1 MKKKLLSLI
10 GMLVIV
16 ALVLSACKATETPTL
31 APVSTEV
38 VAPTEAPPPT
48 TAPTTAPTEVPFVYE
63 DEWGLIVY
71 EPGTEVKLGLSSA
84 LAGAY
89 AVYGT
94 DMLNGVTLAVE
105 DFGGNLKGWEL
116 IVEGGDDGCEG
127 APGVTVAEKFGADP
141 TILGVVGPMCSPSTV
156 PATEIYAEHH
166 IVMITPSSTAVI
178 VTARGFE
185 NIFRV
190 VANDDLQAQ
199 VTVGHLYTDLG
210 LKTLAVLH
218 DQSIY
223 GQGIAEAVKVKFEE
237 AGGTVTDIQGIT
249 RGDTDYSA
257 VIATILAGNPE
268 GVYFGGMD
276 AEGALLVSQLRGAG
290 FEGVFMGPDG
300 IKSKPTFIDA
310 SGGAAEGSYATFGA
324 VGGASGYDDF
334 EARFTEKFGA
344 PVAYA
349 PGSYDAAKIILQAA
363 DAVAQIDPDGNL
375 VIGRK
380 ALADK
385 IRATPYEGITGYL
398 EFTETGDLGKVSIT
412 VFKVEN
418 GEFVEV
424 KEVDFGE

>member
-1 MKKKLLSLI
+1 MKKNRYTLFVLLI
-10 GMLVIV
+10 
-16 ALVLSACKATETPTL
+16 SAAFILGAC
-31 APVSTEV
+31 S
-38 VAPTEAPPPT
+38 VAPTAEPIT
-48 TAPTTAPTEVPFVYE
+48 
-63 DEWGLIVY
+63 DEWGLITY
-71 EPGTEVKLGLSSA
+71 APGTQVKIGLSSA

-105 DFGGNLKGWEL
+105 DFGSKLKGWDV

-199 VTVGHLYTDLG
+199 VTVEHLYTDLG

-223 GQGIAEAVKVKFEE
+223 GQGVAEAVKVKFEE

-249 RGDTDYSA
+249 RGDTDFSA
-257 VIATILAGNPE
+257 VISTILAGNPE
-268 GVYFGGMD
+268 AVYFGGMD

-300 IKSKPTFIDA
+300 IKSKPSFIDA
-310 SGGAAEGSYATFGA
+310 SGGAAEGGYATFGA
-324 VGGASGYDDF
+324 VGGASGYDEW
-334 EARFTEKFGA
+334 EARFTEKFDA

-349 PGSYDAAKIILQAA
+349 PGSWDAATIILKAA
-363 DAVAQIDPDGNL
+363 DAVAQIDADGNL

-385 IRATPYEGITGYL
+385 IRATPYQGITG
-398 EFTETGDLGKVSIT
+398 
-412 VFKVEN
+412 
-418 GEFVEV
+418 
-424 KEVDFGE
+424 